1 MPQGASLAMLRSMS
15 SQPLT
20 LHLPQDQL
28 TPQGRLPFYTRLIDG
43 FTARGGDVRIVTH
56 DRAAAEATIAQGPG
70 FHILDH
76 GRLRHPRALN
86 AGVAYVYPFWHL
98 DPWGIRAFS
107 SIGAKAF
114 DAASIPPGPARAF
127 ADRLRLRLVQ
137 GRKSRYTQPQDRI
150 ALPQG
155 AIALFLQ
162 DESHRDLTETCHLTM
177 DQLLSALTARDD
189 PRPILVK
196 PHPLDSDATR
206 HRALRRLARQDPRVQ
221 VVAANIHDMIAAAS
235 VVVTIN
241 SATGLEAM
249 MQGKA
254 VILCGRADFHHNA
267 TTVTTSAELDAAL
280 SARPAPRDDDAYLYW
295 YFRQMCLS
303 AQSRTLVDD
312 VLARIAAQGFD
323 PAAFALTPE

>member
-1 MPQGASLAMLRSMS
+1 MNAV
-15 SQPLT
+15 PLT
-20 LHLPQDQL
+20 LHLPHSQL
-28 TPQGRLPFYTRLIDG
+28 EAEGRLPFYQRLIDG
-43 FTARGGDVRIVTH
+43 FTARGGQVQLALH
-56 DRAAAEATIAQGPG
+56 DRATAQASIEATPG

-107 SIGAKAF
+107 SIAAQVF
-114 DAASIPPGPARAF
+114 DPASIPPGPARAF
-127 ADRLRLRLVQ
+127 ADRLRTRLIL
-137 GRKSRYTQPQDRI
+137 GRKSRYAQPPECI

-155 AIALFLQ
+155 SIAVFLQ
-162 DESHRDLTETCHLTM
+162 DESHRDLTETCHLDM
-177 DQLLSALTARDD
+177 DQMLTALTARDD
-189 PRPILVK
+189 PRPILIK

-206 HRALRRLARQDPRVQ
+206 HRILRRLARHDPRVQ
-221 VVAANIHDMIAAAS
+221 VVTANIHDMIAAADA
-235 VVVTIN
+235 VVTIN

-249 MQGKA
+249 MQGKP

-267 TTVTTSAELDAAL
+267 TTVTTAAELDAAL
-280 SARPAPRDDDAYLYW
+280 SAPPQKRDDDAYLYW

-303 AQSRTLVDD
+303 AQSQTLIDD
-312 VLARIAAQGFD
+312 VLTRIAAQGFD

>member
-1 MPQGASLAMLRSMS
+1 MDA
-15 SQPLT
+15 QPLT
-20 LHLPQDQL
+20 LHLPHSQL
-28 TPQGRLPFYTRLIDG
+28 EAAGRLPFYQRLIDG
-43 FTARGGDVRIVTH
+43 WHAHGGNLSLVLH
-56 DRAAAEATIAQGPG
+56 DRATALATIEATPG

-107 SIGAKAF
+107 SIAEKTF
-114 DAASIPPGPARAF
+114 DPASIPPGPARAF
-127 ADRLRLRLVQ
+127 ADRLRARLVQ
-137 GRKSRYTQPQDRI
+137 GRKSRYAQPAERI

-155 AIALFLQ
+155 SIAVFLQ

-177 DQLLSALTARDD
+177 DQMLAALTARDD

-221 VVAANIHDMIAAAS
+221 VVAANIHDMIAAAE

-249 MQGKA
+249 MQGKP
-254 VILCGRADFHHNA
+254 VILCGRADFHHIA
-267 TTVTTSAELDAAL
+267 TTVTSAAELDVAL
-280 SARPAPRDDDAYLYW
+280 SHPRGGDQHDAYLFW

-303 AQSRTLVDD
+303 AQSQTLVDD
-312 VLARIAAQGFD
+312 VLTRISAQGLD
-323 PAAFALTPE
+323 PAAFAQTPK